1 MIVVEREIMFI
12 YDKILFLWNIILVF
26 YFILDKEI
34 LIIIDLIDFFWCINY
49 WLNICGDSVKYVLL
63 IYYFI
68 FNFIRLEYFN

>member
-1 MIVVEREIMFI
+1 MK
-12 YDKILFLWNIILVF
+12 DNLVF

-49 WLNICGDSVKYVLL
+49 CLNICGDIVKYVLL

>member
-1 MIVVEREIMFI
+1 MFI
-12 YDKILFLWNIILVF
+12 YDKILFLWKIILVI

-49 WLNICGDSVKYVLL
+49 WLNICGDIVKYVLL

>member
-12 YDKILFLWNIILVF
+12 YDKILFLWKIILVF

-49 WLNICGDSVKYVLL
+49 WLNICGDIVKYVLL

-68 FNFIRLEYFN
+68 CNFIRLEYFN